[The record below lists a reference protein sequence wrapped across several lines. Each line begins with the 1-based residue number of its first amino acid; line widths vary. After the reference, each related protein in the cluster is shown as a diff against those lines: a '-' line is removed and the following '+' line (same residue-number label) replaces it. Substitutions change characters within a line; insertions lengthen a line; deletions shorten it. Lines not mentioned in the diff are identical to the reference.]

1 MTTKKELSNQIDPEL
16 QIFIDKIAA
25 KYQPNPEVLQRRI
38 ENAEARYNKFQNFA
52 DIPAR
57 LVDRLQALILDGWRF
72 HLSGPAS
79 VLANSSM
86 ISVTLQKPAPL
97 IETELKELRSK
108 ASDSYTNELFSG
120 MEREIDELMQQA
132 AEDSQRK
139 AEKQAEAEQ
148 AAMRDRLRSLL
159 SGGAKA

>member
-1 MTTKKELSNQIDPEL
+1 MTTKKKLSNQIDPEL

-72 HLSGPAS
+72 HLSGPVS
-79 VLANSSM
+79 VLANPSM

-132 AEDSQRK
+132 AVDSQRK
-139 AEKQAEAEQ
+139 AEEQAEAEQ
-148 AAMRDRLRSLL
+148 AAMRDRLRTLL
-159 SGGAKA
+159 IGVKA